1 VLVEDRALDA
11 LDEAVGEG
19 VARLDSRV
27 MDFEGAAGLVERA
40 LELASA
46 IVEDSLGRPT
56 RARQVGL

>member
-27 MDFEGAAGLVERA
+27 TDFEGAAGLVERA
-40 LELASA
+40 LELAST
-46 IVEDSLGRPT
+46 IVEDSLERPT

>member
-40 LELASA
+40 LELAST